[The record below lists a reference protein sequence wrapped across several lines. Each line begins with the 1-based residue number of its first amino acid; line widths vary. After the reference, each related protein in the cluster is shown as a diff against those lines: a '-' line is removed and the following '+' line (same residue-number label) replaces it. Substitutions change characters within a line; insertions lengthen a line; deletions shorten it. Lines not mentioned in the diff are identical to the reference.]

1 MRQEHEAGTHNWN
14 TNEQHRI
21 SDTDINQRSDNER
34 RSGVSIYM
42 IANELQLCDGDG
54 MMEISFPLA
63 RTHTCVNNSDTRQ
76 GGNSEFTN
84 RDSTPPPRDA
94 SWRPQTPLPVDCNH
108 Q

>member
-1 MRQEHEAGTHNWN
+1 MRQEHEAGTCNWN

-54 MMEISFPLA
+54 MMEISWNADSADSADSASGNAHSRAP
-63 RTHTCVNNSDTRQ
+63 THV
-76 GGNSEFTN
+76 
-84 RDSTPPPRDA
+84 
-94 SWRPQTPLPVDCNH
+94 
-108 Q
+108 